1 MLFSLLLAGIAV
13 FLSIPVFSGKGKL
26 MNTDNIKKDK
36 VNVFKKWIRILYAL
50 MMVML
55 LVMAFLNFAEKVAYT
70 QVDIY
75 EFTEDYM
82 GKDEVLH
89 PAGEQHTR
97 EEMQEILIPTESYG
111 SLCAASSTM
120 PPYKLVET
128 QHPVNEQYSFVEKV
142 ISYKTAHLLNF
153 ICFGLCMA
161 LFIGLYIFTNI
172 MTDKEA
178 QKKARAA
185 ASSPVRPSMPNGAF
199 DFSDY
204 KDEVEVGPDMIDDIS
219 QQDPQGDK

>member
-97 EEMQEILIPTESYG
+97 EAGNPHPHGKLRQLMLRQQHDAALQISRNP
-111 SLCAASSTM
+111 ASSQRTVFLRR
-120 PPYKLVET
+120 KD
-128 QHPVNEQYSFVEKV
+128 N
-142 ISYKTAHLLNF
+142 LL
-153 ICFGLCMA
+153 
-161 LFIGLYIFTNI
+161 
-172 MTDKEA
+172 
-178 QKKARAA
+178 
-185 ASSPVRPSMPNGAF
+185 
-199 DFSDY
+199 
-204 KDEVEVGPDMIDDIS
+204 
-219 QQDPQGDK
+219 